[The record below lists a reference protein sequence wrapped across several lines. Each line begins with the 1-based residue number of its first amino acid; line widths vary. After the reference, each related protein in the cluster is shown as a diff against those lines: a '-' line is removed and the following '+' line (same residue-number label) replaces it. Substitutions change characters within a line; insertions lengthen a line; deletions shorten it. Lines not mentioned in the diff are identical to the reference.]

1 MNKGRKIALMAAA
14 PGVIA
19 FLFMLSAA
27 SRGAWGELSS
37 NLAYQ
42 LRFRA
47 VRLGCDHRAPGVLLV
62 ERPVAAKVARATR
75 FRSICL
81 DRESTCGY
89 TGLMASKNR
98 KVRNQFPV
106 REAKNRFSELVRRV
120 AEGEEIIITSHG
132 EARAR
137 LCPIRRGARPFEV
150 DWKWLRGMR
159 VADTQRPAETLVRA
173 ERDARD

>member
-1 MNKGRKIALMAAA
+1 MMRALELHDSRLMAISDA
-14 PGVIA
+14 GGRTDI
-19 FLFMLSAA
+19 ML
-27 SRGAWGELSS
+27 RGYVHQWERHHDVWKGTGWM
-37 NLAYQ
+37 Q
-42 LRFRA
+42 Q
-47 VRLGCDHRAPGVLLV
+47 VR
-62 ERPVAAKVARATR
+62 
-75 FRSICL
+75 L

-89 TGLMASKNR
+89 TVLMASRSR

-137 LCPIRRGARPFEV
+137 LCPIRRGARRFEV

-159 VADTQRPAETLVRA
+159 VADTQSPAETSIRA